1 LSASDSPPTLLAS
14 LWELL
19 TSIRFTIFLLLALAL
34 ESIIGTLRYQGI
46 YYTPWF
52 LAPVM
57 ALTLNLLACL
67 VKGLPRAMRRVLQ
80 PFTGEQALA
89 LPERGRFAWPAGAD
103 PRPMVAAALRQE
115 LGRPRQGQLDGR
127 EIYLYERGRLRP
139 LGPYVVHLALL
150 LILLGALIGKYWGVE
165 GSLMLLRG
173 ETATDFQ
180 NIQTGKPQPLGF
192 QVRLDNF
199 QVQYYQ
205 DGRTPR
211 EFRSDLT
218 LLRPGEKPETAVCR
232 VNDPVTFGRFTLYQA
247 SYGRSILLQ
256 VKNGENTQVLEAPV
270 GRTMQIPG
278 RESRVKVLEVEENLQ
293 MPMQT
298 EMRAL
303 GPAAKIAYLG
313 GSGHAQVIWVLK
325 NYPQMVERQP
335 GPDRFTLLNLSPDY
349 FSVFQVKRD
358 PGVWWVYSGFILLL
372 PGFFLAFC
380 RLPQRWAVVLQQ
392 GKKGQWEGRLLGAG
406 PRARESFAAHQ
417 ERLLARLDPGANP

>member
-1 LSASDSPPTLLAS
+1 LSSSDSPATLLAS
-14 LWELL
+14 LFELL
-19 TSIRFTIFLLLALAL
+19 TSIRLTIFLLLALAL
-34 ESIIGTLRYQGI
+34 EAMIGTLRFEGI

-57 ALTLNLLACL
+57 ALTLNLSACL
-67 VKGLPRAMRRVLQ
+67 VKRLPRAVRRVRQ
-80 PFTGEQALA
+80 PFTGQQALA

-115 LGRPRQGQLDGR
+115 LGRPRQRRLNGR
-127 EIYLYERGRLRP
+127 EIFLYERGRFRP

-150 LILLGALIGKYWGVE
+150 LIMFGALIGKYWGVE
-165 GSLMLLRG
+165 GSLMLLKG

-180 NIQTGKPQPLGF
+180 NLQTGKSQPLGF

-218 LLRPGEKPETAVCR
+218 LLRPGEKPETAICR
-232 VNDPVTFGRFTLYQA
+232 VNEPLTFGRFTLYQA

-256 VKNGENTQVLEAPV
+256 VRNGESTQVLEAPV
-270 GRTMQIPG
+270 GRVLQIPG
-278 RESRVKVLEVEENLQ
+278 SESRVKVLEVEENLQ
-293 MPMQT
+293 MPMQS
-298 EMRAL
+298 EVRPL
-303 GPAAKIAYLG
+303 GPAAKIAYLE

-349 FSVFQVKRD
+349 FSVFQVKHD

-372 PGFFLAFC
+372 LGFFLAFC
-380 RLPQRWAVVLQQ
+380 RLPQRWAVVLQRDEQ
-392 GKKGQWEGRLLGAG
+392 GQWQGRLLGAG
-406 PRARESFAAHQ
+406 PRARESFAGHR
-417 ERLLARLDPGANP
+417 ERLLARLNPGANP